1 MVPVN
6 EFFATLARMRF
17 DVADPNDPRM
27 GDYVSLRDSQ
37 FRRSLEGERGIFIA
51 EGDKIIRRAAEAG
64 CRPRSFLLAA
74 KWLPSLGDVL
84 AARPGVPCLVADDRL
99 IEQVSGFHV
108 HRGALASFE
117 RPDETPW
124 EVILGARRVLVCEDL
139 VDHANVGSI
148 IRVAAALGWDAVVI
162 SPGGADPLYRRA
174 IKASMGTCFQVGWRR
189 MIDSVTDLARFRAAG
204 FELAATTLSPEATP
218 LTDYRAPEKL
228 ALLLGS
234 EGHGL
239 SDDWLEAA
247 DVRLGIEMAVGVDSL
262 NVATAAAIFAHW
274 LRL

>member
-1 MVPVN
+1 MGSPI
-6 EFFATLARMRF
+6 TLAGMRL
-17 DVADPNDPRM
+17 DITDPEDPRM
-27 GDYVSLRDSQ
+27 GEYVSLRDSRL
-37 FRRSLEGERGIFIA
+37 RRRVEGERGIFIA

-74 KWLPSLGDVL
+74 KWLPGLGDVL
-84 AARPGVPCLVADDRL
+84 AAWPGVPCLVADDRL

-117 RPDETPW
+117 RPEETAW
-124 EVILGARRVLVCEDL
+124 EVILDARRVMVCEDL
-139 VDHANVGSI
+139 VDHANLGSI

-174 IKASMGTCFQVGWRR
+174 VKASMGTCFRVGWRR
-189 MIDSVTDLARFRAAG
+189 MTDSVTDLARFRAAG
-204 FELAATTLSPEATP
+204 FELAATTLSPEAVP
-218 LTDYRAPEKL
+218 LTGYRAPEKL

-239 SDDWLEAA
+239 SADWLAA
-247 DVRLGIEMAVGVDSL
+247 SDLCLTIEMAAGVDSL

-274 LRL
+274 LR

>member
-1 MVPVN
+1 
-6 EFFATLARMRF
+6 MRL
-17 DVADPNDPRM
+17 DVTDPDDPRM

-37 FRRSLEGERGIFIA
+37 LRRSLEGERGIFIA

-74 KWLPSLGDVL
+74 KWLPGLGDVL
-84 AARPGVPCLVADDRL
+84 AARPDVPCLVADDRL
-99 IEQVSGFHV
+99 IERVSGFHV

-124 EVILGARRVLVCEDL
+124 ELILGARRVLVCEDL

-174 IKASMGTCFQVGWRR
+174 VKASMGTCFQVGWRR
-189 MIDSVTDLARFRAAG
+189 MTDSATDLARFRAAG
-204 FELAATTLSPEATP
+204 FELAATTLSPGATP
-218 LTDYRAPEKL
+218 LTGYRAPEKL

-239 SDDWLEAA
+239 SADWLDAS
-247 DVRLGIEMAVGVDSL
+247 DVRLGIEMAAGVDSL

>member
-1 MVPVN
+1 
-6 EFFATLARMRF
+6 MRF
-17 DVADPNDPRM
+17 DVADPDDPRM

-37 FRRSLEGERGIFIA
+37 LRRSLEGERGIFIA

-84 AARPGVPCLVADDRL
+84 AARPDVPCLVADDRL

-189 MIDSVTDLARFRAAG
+189 MTDSVTDLARFWAAG

-239 SDDWLEAA
+239 SDDWLEVA